1 MSTVWMTTNE
11 AASYMRIS
19 KDTLALIL
27 ANGDLESYQSP
38 SDALKGRHVANT
50 HRRLIH
56 RDDCDRWIR
65 SHPIRPRVA

>member
-1 MSTVWMTTNE
+1 MSTWMTCRE
-11 AASYMRIS
+11 AATYMRIS
-19 KDTLALIL
+19 MDTLALIL
-27 ANGDLESYQSP
+27 ANGDLESYQTP
-38 SDALKGRHVANT
+38 SDALKDRHVAHT